1 MIFIIFAFSSFF
13 FFIKTYIA
21 FQWVSEIDK
30 MDVTSF
36 SSIIQKYHLTRTITI
51 PIRKEFLKNFL
62 NYKDIWDNKDI
73 WDSKLKFRKETDN
86 ERKMDIYKTSY
97 SHPLHKILSPLLN
110 ISCSNCSRRNFSQSF
125 QWYFDLEQVWNKL
138 HIDNRVKKGE
148 QRNHASNRETKSR
161 NGQWKIIFY
170 HCRVV

>member
-1 MIFIIFAFSSFF
+1 MHFLPFF

-62 NYKDIWDNKDI
+62 NYK
-73 WDSKLKFRKETDN
+73 ETDN

-97 SHPLHKILSPLLN
+97 SHSLHKILSPLLN
-110 ISCSNCSRRNFSQSF
+110 INCLNCSRWNFSQSF

-161 NGQWKIIFY
+161 NGHWKIIFY